1 MFSTVLGSLPAIDD
15 ARADEAAAI
24 ARNVAD
30 LEAAGLELLSDGLP
44 AADPGDDP
52 VSVAARWSAAAAVTS
67 RPVKQ
72 AITGPW
78 SGNRGS
84 ISGSSSALER
94 ATRARAIVDALAAAG
109 CPFIEIMEP
118 AALSIASEATDR
130 RGFVAAH
137 QALLDGLDGV
147 HVSLTLT
154 GGNLDAA
161 GPATFFDLPYPSFAF
176 DLIDGPDNWRLIA
189 AAPGDRGI
197 VCGALAARAGGDE
210 TREVLVWAAQ
220 YAASTGG
227 RGIDRV
233 GLANAS
239 SLGGLPRDVALR
251 KLRRI
256 AEASRIASE
265 SSADELARRLDPR
278 AFGGRRNRPGA
289 RRAPLEGSDRR

>member
-1 MFSTVLGSLPAIDD
+1 MFSTLLGSLPAIDD
-15 ARADEAAAI
+15 SWADESAAI

-30 LEAAGLELLSDGLP
+30 LEAAGLELVSDGLP

-52 VSVAARWSAAAAVTS
+52 ARIAARWSAAAGATS
-67 RPVKQ
+67 RAVKQ
-72 AITGPW
+72 AIAGPW
-78 SGNRGS
+78 SGSRGS
-84 ISGSSSALER
+84 GSDSVSPLER
-94 ATRARAIVDALAAAG
+94 ASRARAIVDAVAAAG
-109 CPFIEIMEP
+109 CPFIEIVEP
-118 AALSIASEATDR
+118 DASSIATDATDR
-130 RGFVAAH
+130 ERFVAAH
-137 QALLDGLDGV
+137 RALLDGLDGV

-154 GGNLDAA
+154 GGDLDGA
-161 GPATFFDLPYPSFAF
+161 GPSTFFDLPYPSFAF

-189 AAPGDRGI
+189 AAPADRGI
-197 VCGALAARAGGDE
+197 VCGALAARADGDE

-227 RGIDRV
+227 RGLERV

-239 SLGGLPRDVALR
+239 SLAALPRDVALR

-265 SSADELARRLDPR
+265 SSSDELARRLDPR

-289 RRAPLEGSDRR
+289 RRIQLEGSDRR